1 MNTFTIIVE
10 ALLGFIGVAFAIGAI
25 FVEF

>member
-1 MNTFTIIVE
+1 MNTFTIIIE
-10 ALLGFIGVAFAIGAI
+10 ALLGFIGVTFAIGAV